1 MGIFNSIKKGLSK
14 TRDSIAQEISSIIG
28 GSKLTE
34 EMLEDLEERLICADI
49 GVESAFL
56 MVDTLRDRALGKNV
70 TSNQAMEMLADV
82 AAEFLL
88 ERPEDSYVKPLHVVL
103 VIGVNGAGK
112 TTSIGKLANR
122 FQKEG
127 KKVMVA
133 AGDTFR
139 AAAIDQLEIWAERA
153 KVDIVKHQEH
163 ADSAAVA
170 FDAYEA
176 AKARGHDVLIID
188 TAGRLHNKE
197 HLMKELAKIIR
208 ILQKHD
214 PKLPHE
220 TILVI
225 DGTTGQNAINQTKGF
240 HKDMSL
246 SSLVVTKLDGTAKG
260 GSVLAISKELGI
272 PIKWIGTGEGIDD
285 LAPFSKQEYIAGLF
299 QITES

>member
-127 KKVMVA
+127 KKSD
-133 AGDTFR
+133 G
-139 AAAIDQLEIWAERA
+139 
-153 KVDIVKHQEH
+153 
-163 ADSAAVA
+163 SC
-170 FDAYEA
+170 
-176 AKARGHDVLIID
+176 
-188 TAGRLHNKE
+188 GRY
-197 HLMKELAKIIR
+197 I
-208 ILQKHD
+208 Q
-214 PKLPHE
+214 
-220 TILVI
+220 
-225 DGTTGQNAINQTKGF
+225 
-240 HKDMSL
+240 
-246 SSLVVTKLDGTAKG
+246 SSG
-260 GSVLAISKELGI
+260 
-272 PIKWIGTGEGIDD
+272 
-285 LAPFSKQEYIAGLF
+285 Y
-299 QITES
+299 